1 MAKIVSIYDGPD
13 PGATPGR
20 VFTAS
25 VGDETIVPEG
35 KFLDHLLMGLKGAI
49 STAAVAI
56 EDFVGVL
63 SEYNFKAGSETR
75 IQLSLRQLCA
85 LMLFYYGDLPMI
97 WENTDNTGNDFV
109 FGLKIP
115 IQEVVDPSRPLHHS
129 ATRTAVTNVGTETLA
144 ISGVYFGDAKGKRA
158 INAVRIPFTTAAS
171 AGYDAMGVTIPPIG
185 DLIGVIVQQVAVFAD
200 GNIDIS
206 VQRVRMYV
214 NGQPHSSLNAAGHS
228 GHWAGRSVGVLDP
241 MDDLMNPFSMWDW
254 REDPIDLTK
263 DKVEFSLDVEDTSD
277 AITLIPVILKK

>member
-1 MAKIVSIYDGPD
+1 MARFSSIYDGAD
-13 PGATPGR
+13 PGGTPGR

-25 VGDETIVPEG
+25 IGQETIVPDD
-35 KFLDHLLMGLKGAI
+35 KFLDHLLMGLKGAV

-75 IQLSLRQLCA
+75 IQLNMRQLVA

-109 FGLKIP
+109 NGVKVP
-115 IQEVVDPSRPLHHS
+115 IQETVDATRPLSHS
-129 ATRTAVTNVGTETLA
+129 ATRTAVTNIGTETLA
-144 ISGVYFGDAKGKRA
+144 ISGVYYKDNKGKKP
-158 INAVRIPFTTAAS
+158 IHAVRVPFTTAAS
-171 AGYDAMGVTIPPIG
+171 TGYDQLGVTLPPIG

-206 VQRVRMYV
+206 VQRLQMNV
-214 NGQPHSSLNAAGHS
+214 NGQPHSKLNAAAHS
-228 GHWAGRSVGVLDP
+228 GGWAGRSVGVLDP
-241 MDDLMNPFSMWDW
+241 MDDLLNPFSMWDF

-263 DKVEFSLDVEDTSD
+263 DKVEFAVDVEDTSD